1 MHKVGMYGGTFNP
14 LHLGHVSC
22 IIQGSALCEE
32 LYVVLCH
39 SNNPN
44 EVPYQ
49 ERFRWLK
56 QLTKDMENVKVIE
69 VFDDSD
75 DKSSY
80 DWETGRNDILKVI
93 GKDVDLVIS
102 GDDYRGIERL
112 ERLYPNAYIEYI
124 PRNGIDISS
133 TEIRENPIGRFD
145 YIAKVAQPYYVKKIV
160 VVGTESC
167 GKSTLVRNLAKY
179 YNTTYVEE
187 VGRDICEFAGGI
199 DNMIPSDFE
208 EILYRHK
215 IAELEAIKKANKYL
229 FIDTEALVTQ
239 YYLELQFKNTDTIYR
254 GVYYLSQDIAM
265 MNDYDLVIFLEP
277 DVEWVQDGTRTYGN
291 DNIRL
296 ENNNLLKEKLKRHD
310 IEFISVSGDYKQR
323 LEKVVDLTNW
333 L

>member
-39 SNNPN
+39 SNNPE

-49 ERFRWLK
+49 ERLRWLK

-80 DWETGRNDILKVI
+80 DWETGRDDILKAI
-93 GKDVDLVIS
+93 GKDIDLVIS

-112 ERLYPNAYIEYI
+112 EKLYPNAIIKYI
-124 PRNGIDISS
+124 PRNDIDISS

-160 VVGTESC
+160 VVGTESS

-179 YNTTYVEE
+179 YNTICLEE
-187 VGRDICEFAGGI
+187 VGRDVCESAGGI
-199 DNMIPSDFE
+199 DNMIPSDFA

-215 IAELEAIKKANKYL
+215 VAELEAIKKANKYL

-239 YYLELQFKNTDTIYR
+239 YYLTLQFQGTGIN
-254 GVYYLSQDIAM
+254 YLNESRLSSDIAKL
-265 MNDYDLVIFLEP
+265 NKYDLVIFLEP
-277 DVEWVQDGTRTYGN
+277 DVKWIQDGTRTYG
-291 DNIRL
+291 DEEVRF
-296 ENNNLLKEKLKRHD
+296 ENNEFLKAELKKHGV
-310 IEFISVSGDYKQR
+310 EFISVSGDYQKR
-323 LEKVVDLTNW
+323 FEEVVCFTNW